1 MANLTELSQWENGI
15 YQLETTDSVE
25 AGAGGISNEQARL
38 LGNRTKWLYDRT
50 DEKIFRGLISQSGGG
65 SPSISVVKNNTGGSV
80 ISFVRNSEGVFT
92 MTTSFTIPTLAIF
105 RIQSTVVNAT
115 IYISRTGNNT
125 LVFRVATTNGTLNL
139 DGGMLNCPFEII
151 L

>member
-1 MANLTELSQWENGI
+1 MASLTELSQWENDI
-15 YQLETTDSVE
+15 YQLETTDPVE
-25 AGAGGISNEQARL
+25 GGAGGISNEQARL
-38 LGNRTKWLYDRT
+38 LGNRTRWLYDRT
-50 DEKIFRGLISQSGGG
+50 DEKILRGLISQSGGG

-80 ISFVRNSEGVFT
+80 SSFVRNSEGVFT

-105 RIQSTVVNAT
+105 KIQSTVVNAT

>member
-1 MANLTELSQWENGI
+1 MASLTELSQWESSI
-15 YQLETTDSVE
+15 YQLETTDPVE
-25 AGAGGISNEQARL
+25 GGAGGISNEQARL

-50 DEKIFRGLISQSGGG
+50 DEKIFRGLISQSGGS

>member
-25 AGAGGISNEQARL
+25 AGAGGLSNEQARL

-50 DEKIFRGLISQSGGG
+50 DEKIFRGQISQSGGS

-80 ISFVRNSEGVFT
+80 SSFVRNSEGVYT
-92 MTTSFTIPTLAIF
+92 MTTSFTIPALAIF
-105 RIQSTVVNAT
+105 RIQSTVLNAT
-115 IYISRTGNNT
+115 IYLSRTGANT
-125 LVFRVATTNGTLNL
+125 LVFRVTTTNGSINL
-139 DGGMLNCPFEII
+139 DGGMSNCPFEII

>member
-1 MANLTELSQWENGI
+1 MASLTELSQWESGI
-15 YQLETTDSVE
+15 YQLETTDPVE

-65 SPSISVVKNNTGGSV
+65 SPSISVVKNNTDGSV

-92 MTTSFTIPTLAIF
+92 MTTSFTIPTSAIF

-115 IYISRTGNNT
+115 IYISRTGNNA

>member
-1 MANLTELSQWENGI
+1 MASLTELSQWENDI
-15 YQLETTDSVE
+15 YQLETTDPVE
-25 AGAGGISNEQARL
+25 GGAGGISNEQARL

-80 ISFVRNSEGVFT
+80 SSFVRNSEGVFT

-105 RIQSTVVNAT
+105 KIQSTVFNAT